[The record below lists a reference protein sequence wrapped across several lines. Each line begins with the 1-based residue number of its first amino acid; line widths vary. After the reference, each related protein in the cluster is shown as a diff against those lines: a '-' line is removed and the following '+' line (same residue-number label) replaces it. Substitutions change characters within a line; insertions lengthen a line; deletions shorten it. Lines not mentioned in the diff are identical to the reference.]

1 MGILSRYALVL
12 LVILMLQRRG
22 ASGTPVS
29 MLVQWLSPRS
39 WADSFTEEKD
49 TVLSVVAMVPFGSI
63 ITIAA
68 VKHDSIENIA
78 TFTTNS
84 SADDMLLGILHEYDT
99 TENSIFVNT
108 SLMRKN
114 VHETFPQH
122 GQQMAEIVVIVCSDV
137 TLMGPVSSILST
149 ETLKKTLVVKV
160 GDFRSVDPWL
170 DVATDA
176 DHVLFAS
183 EHDKLM
189 KVLQKDFTLACDIN
203 LFWDDTTQECHH
215 CDMVCPKYRSHKCIS
230 EDIAFE
236 CQYFLHFVKQ
246 QQQKETSTKNEQN
259 ETKQSFVYQD
269 SKLLT
274 ISVVVFI
281 LVLIAVVVAVVVV
294 AVVAILAFKNLE
306 RLRRFITW
314 CTIAIRPLR
323 GEQNI
328 EMVQKSQ
335 QSDQSPN
342 NESETAETRE
352 VRIHAGKVT
361 KI

>member
-189 KVLQKDFTLACDIN
+189 KVLQKDF
-203 LFWDDTTQECHH
+203 
-215 CDMVCPKYRSHKCIS
+215 
-230 EDIAFE
+230 
-236 CQYFLHFVKQ
+236 LHFVKQ

-342 NESETAETRE
+342 NESETAETRLL
-352 VRIHAGKVT
+352 GK
-361 KI
+361 KNLRQRDKMES